1 MLLIFENKRQTAF
14 SDRWS
19 VGTPV
24 RSFLLSVPSIGV
36 AHPASNW
43 SSSAVLDMGAVPV
56 LCPSQ
61 FPTRTRLR
69 SNFPREDSPWYWSHS
84 SRIQV
89 VSYTR
94 ARFLTEVPHTGS
106 PLKLSIEH
114 LKLPGMD
121 KLLKIKSPSQFGF
134 CIRRRPDSCLGCQGR
149 VSYAEFR
156 KELYKE
162 RHKEMTQIVANRLSD
177 FSRGL
182 QWITV
187 NELFVAF
194 AVYRSS
200 WSQREFSC
208 LSADSYSTAGLW
220 CLSI

>member
-1 MLLIFENKRQTAF
+1 MNKGQTAF

-19 VGTPV
+19 VDTPV

-36 AHPASNW
+36 AHSAFNR
-43 SSSAVLDMGAVPV
+43 SSPPLLDMGTVPV
-56 LCPSQ
+56 LRLSQ

-69 SNFPREDSPWYWSHS
+69 SNFTREDSPWYWNHS
-84 SRIQV
+84 SRIQGF
-89 VSYTR
+89 YTR
-94 ARFLTEVPHTGS
+94 ARLLTGVTHREPRY
-106 PLKLSIEH
+106 LKLSTEH

-121 KLLKIKSPSQFGF
+121 SLLKIKSPLHFRF
-134 CIRRRPDSCLGCQGR
+134 CKRRPDSCLGCQGR

-162 RHKEMTQIVANRLSD
+162 RHKEMTQIVANCLSD

-200 WSQREFSC
+200 WSQRKFSC
-208 LSADSYSTAGLW
+208 LSADNYSMAGLW